1 MGSTAQRVRR
11 AGAAGS
17 ALTLALML
25 VACSD
30 LTEGATRSGGTPP
43 PTVLTIGTD
52 DPPGRPASD
61 QMAEFAD
68 QVESRSDGALR
79 IELRHRAAGVG
90 VDDWDQA
97 VARLVVDGDLD
108 LGMVPARA
116 WDTEGVTSLR
126 ALTTPLL
133 VTTDEHMDAVALDD
147 ELSRDLLAGLDEVG
161 ITGLALMPEGIRHL
175 MTVEGGP
182 GLVDR
187 LAAGGMVRSPLSET
201 TWSFFEALGAR
212 PTDAELT
219 GEMVAA
225 ESQVA
230 LAGTLGSAST
240 LVGNL
245 PLFAK
250 VNSLVVNTEAF
261 GELTEE
267 QQDWLNEAA
276 RATRDW
282 AVDTRADDH
291 ELATAFCE
299 GDGTIVHASGADSFV
314 VTDAATQVTDGLRAD
329 AGTSELIDRIAAL
342 DGTASVTP
350 LARCSPSAA
359 AITPSTLTPDPG
371 RLPDG
376 VYRVEF
382 TDDYLASQGVTLENI
397 GYAHGVWTVKLRDG
411 RWQVD
416 QVASDLTESF
426 EGTYQ
431 VRGDDLYWLSAE
443 EQLIFR
449 VPWSLA
455 DDGSLRFGSV
465 EGPADGHFHWGRPWQ
480 RVGDATGGEPAPA
493 QVTADTI
500 VPEGGDLPDGTYRF
514 RLTDD
519 YLAAHGLN
527 PENVAFN
534 HGVWTT
540 VLDDG
545 RWTVD
550 QVAPDITDHLEGIY
564 QVDGRDLWWRFDE
577 ESVIH
582 LRWTLTDAGDL
593 VFEEVPEPEV
603 PDFQFDLEWQRV
615 A

>member
-1 MGSTAQRVRR
+1 MGTTRHRIRR
-11 AGAAGS
+11 ATVVGS
-17 ALTLALML
+17 GLTLALTL

-30 LTEGATRSGGTPP
+30 LSDDATRSGGTPP
-43 PTVLTIGTD
+43 PVVLTIGTD
-52 DPPGRPASD
+52 DPPGRLASD

-68 QVESRSDGALR
+68 QVASRSDGALR

-147 ELSRDLLAGLDEVG
+147 ELSRDLLSGLDEVG
-161 ITGLALMPEGIRHL
+161 VTGLALVPEGIRYL
-175 MTVEGGP
+175 MTAEGGP
-182 GLVDR
+182 GVVDR
-187 LAAGGMVRSPLSET
+187 LAAGGVVRSPLSET

-212 PTDAELT
+212 PTDGASA
-219 GEMVAA
+219 GETVAA

-230 LAGTLGSAST
+230 LAGTLESANT

-250 VNSLVVNTEAF
+250 LNSLVVNTEAF
-261 GELTEE
+261 GELTGE
-267 QQDWLNEAA
+267 QQDWLGEAA
-276 RATRDW
+276 QATRDW
-282 AVDTRADDH
+282 AVDTRADDQ

-299 GDGTIVHASGADSFV
+299 DDGTIIHDTGAGSFM
-314 VTDAATQVTDGLRAD
+314 VTDAAAQVTNGLRSD
-329 AGTSELIDRIAAL
+329 PGTSALIDRVAAL
-342 DGTASVTP
+342 DGAASATP
-350 LARCSPSAA
+350 LGRCSPSP
-359 AITPSTLTPDPG
+359 TS
-371 RLPDG
+371 
-376 VYRVEF
+376 
-382 TDDYLASQGVTLENI
+382 S
-397 GYAHGVWTVKLRDG
+397 
-411 RWQVD
+411 
-416 QVASDLTESF
+416 
-426 EGTYQ
+426 
-431 VRGDDLYWLSAE
+431 
-443 EQLIFR
+443 
-449 VPWSLA
+449 
-455 DDGSLRFGSV
+455 
-465 EGPADGHFHWGRPWQ
+465 
-480 RVGDATGGEPAPA
+480 PAPA
-493 QVTADTI
+493 QVTAETI

-540 VLDDG
+540 VLEDG

-550 QVAPDITDHLEGIY
+550 QVAPDITDHLEGVY
-564 QVDGRDLWWRFDE
+564 QVDGRDLWWRFSDE

-582 LRWTLTDAGDL
+582 LRWTVSDGGDL
-593 VFEEVPEPEV
+593 VFKEVPEPEV

-615 A
+615 D